1 MEKFYSLDLFSG
13 DALLEKFY
21 EINLV
26 EQTWTL
32 GWPHESVWNFYWR
45 EIWAVPTWFSRLI
58 AMAAEHRQRRQSF
71 GKLQLFVF
79 ETHHA
84 AFRLS
89 AKAEE
94 TEAAPVATEAVAADL
109 AEALA
114 AAERGEA
121 SSSRPAAA
129 ARTRGQGFTEESGMC
144 VYWLNFNAF
153 GIVGLSTSRPKR
165 SSSGCK
171 KKHYKHV
178 FYWRNFTEEVLLE
191 KLDWRCVY

>member
-1 MEKFYSLDLFSG
+1 MEL
-13 DALLEKFY
+13 LLERNLGCS
-21 EINLV
+21 NLV
-26 EQTWTL
+26 FPGSSPWLLRTSKGDNL
-32 GWPHESVWNFYWR
+32 SGNFNYLR
-45 EIWAVPTWFSRLI
+45 
-58 AMAAEHRQRRQSF
+58 
-71 GKLQLFVF
+71 F

-129 ARTRGQGFTEESGMC
+129 ARKRGQGFTEESVMC

-191 KLDWRCVY
+191 KLDWRCV